1 MTDPGPGPTCLLAAT
16 AGPPRK
22 QDIWH
27 QIWLPIKC
35 V

>member
-1 MTDPGPGPTCLLAAT
+1 MTDPGPGPTAAT